1 MRDILLALVIT
12 ALLPMAFKR
21 PWVGALMFAWVSI
34 MNPHKLAW
42 GFAHNFPWAQII
54 AIVTLLG
61 FLLHRSERKV
71 FPWSGVTVVYVLL
84 MVWMSVTSIFAMADM
99 AWVQGRLIFVMKIHL
114 MILVTLMLLR
124 ERKQIELLVWVMV
137 GSIGFFG
144 VKGGAFTVVTG
155 GAGRVWG
162 PPGGMIEDNNALAV
176 ALVMMM
182 PLLYYLLHTNKRRW
196 AKYALG
202 FCLAMMAFAILGTQS
217 RGALLALFAMAA
229 LLGLKSNYPVRAS
242 IVIAVFVAVGVAFMP
257 DTWSTRMDT
266 IKAYQTDTSAMSRIY
281 TWLTIWNL
289 AMDRPFLGA
298 GFGTDTLAVFR
309 LYAPTEPPYD
319 AFTGTVFV
327 AHSIYL
333 QALGEHGFPGLALYL
348 LLALL
353 TWRMASRTSKLTR
366 NDPEFAEWVPLL
378 MRMSQ
383 VSLVGFAVGG
393 AFLSLMHLDVTYY
406 IMALVLLTH
415 ATVRETLAARAL
427 AAPPRP
433 GAAPVPVPAATAAAP
448 LTGRSW
454 PGVRT

>member
-1 MRDILLALVIT
+1 MRDILLALVIA

-21 PWVGALMFAWVSI
+21 PWVGALMFAWISV

-42 GFAHNFPWAQII
+42 GFAHNFPWAQVI
-54 AIVTLLG
+54 AIVTLTG

-71 FPWSGVTVVYVLL
+71 FPWSGATVVYLLL
-84 MVWMSVTSIFAMADM
+84 MVWMAVTSMFAMADM
-99 AWVQGRLIFVMKIHL
+99 TWVQGRLIFVMKIHL

-124 ERKQIELLVWVMV
+124 ERKQIELLVWVLV

-144 VKGGAFTVVTG
+144 VKGGAFTIATG

-162 PPGGMIEDNNALAV
+162 PPGGMIEENNALAV

-182 PLLYYLLHTNKRRW
+182 PLMFYLYYTNKRRW
-196 AKYALG
+196 ARYALG
-202 FCLAMMAFAILGTQS
+202 FCMAMMAFAILGTQS
-217 RGALLALFAMAA
+217 RGALLALFAMAS
-229 LLGLKSNYPVRAS
+229 LLGLKSNHPVRAS
-242 IVIAVFVAVGVAFMP
+242 IVIAVFVAMVVAFMP
-257 DTWSTRMDT
+257 DSWSARMET
-266 IKAYQTDTSAMSRIY
+266 IRSYQADTSAMSRIY

-298 GFGTDTLAVFR
+298 GFGTDTLTVFG

-319 AFTGTVFV
+319 IFTGTVFV

-333 QALGEHGFPGLALYL
+333 QALGEHGFPGLILYL
-348 LLALL
+348 LLAFL
-353 TWRMASRTSKLTR
+353 TWRMASRTSKLTKK
-366 NDPEFAEWVPLL
+366 DPEFAEWVPLL

-393 AFLSLMHLDVTYY
+393 AFLTLMHLDVTYY
-406 IMALVLLTH
+406 IMVLVLLTH

-427 AAPPRP
+427 AAQPRP
-433 GAAPVPVPAATAAAP
+433 GAMPQAPSTPAAPVP
-448 LTGRSW
+448 GRPW
-454 PGVRT
+454 PGIRT